1 MSNIDKKGL
10 TKAQLE
16 YITKIEEEIDS
27 YRNDGAKRLVS
38 ELSGISGD
46 FADDI
51 SSIRSGNGMECKFI
65 TDDKNDMIME
75 RLLKLVDKID
85 KFKLIAQLSSPEE
98 EVKEVKKSI
107 RRPEDLAFNVN
118 KSRS

>member
-10 TKAQLE
+10 TKNQLE
-16 YITKIEEEIDS
+16 YITKIEEELDLFK
-27 YRNDGAKRLVS
+27 NDGAKRLLS

-46 FADDI
+46 FANDI
-51 SSIRSGNGMECKFI
+51 SNIRNGDGNCKFI
-65 TDDKNDMIME
+65 TEDKNDMIME
-75 RLLKLVDKID
+75 RVLKLVDKMD
-85 KFKLIAQLSSPEE
+85 KFKLLAQLSSPDE

-118 KSRS
+118 GKK

>member
-16 YITKIEEEIDS
+16 YITKLEEEIDS
-27 YRNDGAKRLVS
+27 YKNDGAKRLLS
-38 ELSGISGD
+38 ELSGIAGD
-46 FADDI
+46 FANDI
-51 SSIRSGNGMECKFI
+51 SSIRGGAISGKYINE
-65 TDDKNDMIME
+65 DKGDAMLDKM
-75 RLLKLVDKID
+75 LKLVDKMD
-85 KFKLIAQLSSPEE
+85 KFKLLAQLSSPEE

-118 KSRS
+118 KNRP

>member
-16 YITKIEEEIDS
+16 YVNNLEEELKLFK
-27 YRNDGAKRLVS
+27 NDGAKRLLS

-46 FADDI
+46 FANDI
-51 SSIRSGNGMECKFI
+51 SSIRSGEGGCKFI
-65 TDDKNDMIME
+65 TDDKNDMVME
-75 RLLKLVDKID
+75 RVLKLVDKMD
-85 KFKLIAQLSSPEE
+85 KFKILAQLTSPEE

-118 KSRS
+118 KNRP